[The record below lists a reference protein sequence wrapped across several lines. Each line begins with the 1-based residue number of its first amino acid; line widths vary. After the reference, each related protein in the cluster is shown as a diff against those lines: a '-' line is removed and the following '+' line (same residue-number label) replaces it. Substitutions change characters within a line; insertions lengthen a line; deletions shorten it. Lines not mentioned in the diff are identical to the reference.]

1 MIPEKIK
8 SIINSCNTHA
18 QLDTCTQWV
27 DYMYSNYE
35 SKWVEAY
42 KHIKKR
48 KAQIEICGAKVELIN
63 KTQIA

>member
-1 MIPEKIK
+1 MIPEKII

-27 DYMYSNYE
+27 DYIYPFDE
-35 SKWVEAY
+35 QRKKAY
-42 KHIKKR
+42 KLIKQR

>member
-8 SIINSCNTHA
+8 SIINSCNMHA
-18 QLDTCTQWV
+18 QLDTCIKWI
-27 DYMYSNYE
+27 DYIYPFDE
-35 SKWVEAY
+35 QRKKAY
-42 KHIKKR
+42 KLIKKR

>member
-1 MIPEKIK
+1 MIPDKII

-27 DYMYSNYE
+27 DYIYMNMDIPH
-35 SKWVEAY
+35 VEAY
-42 KHIKKR
+42 HLIKQR

-63 KTQIA
+63 NTKN

>member
-27 DYMYSNYE
+27 DYLYSNME
-35 SKWVEAY
+35 QQRTAAY
-42 KHIKKR
+42 NCIRLR